1 MGAGRLDQALD
12 KLELESDLPK
22 GKVSRRQVTSGYQRK
37 PRQTGAANIYPNIP
51 AFSFHLYS
59 IWLSTFIH
67 SVINMPTVPADQANM
82 DQNLDNNAL
91 FNMSNIHHC
100 LSVASC
106 SIANCRCANFNADV
120 NNTRYCDQ
128 CHHSWFSHEKF
139 A

>member
-1 MGAGRLDQALD
+1 
-12 KLELESDLPK
+12 
-22 GKVSRRQVTSGYQRK
+22 
-37 PRQTGAANIYPNIP
+37 
-51 AFSFHLYS
+51 
-59 IWLSTFIH
+59 
-67 SVINMPTVPADQANM
+67 MPTVPADQANM

-128 CHHSWFSHEKF
+128 CHHSWFSHGMYEKVVF
-139 A
+139 SILFMPGKISSSNSNSIYPMSTMLYYTQ